1 MKKTRQDKN
10 PAPSDIETPF
20 PARETPPLVLSDRLR
35 ELHLSL
41 RPACHAD
48 RPFLLTL
55 FASFR
60 AEEMAR
66 IPWPQDRK
74 DAFLADQFRLQHH
87 HFVSYFSGADFWIVE
102 RSLPSAQ
109 PSPVGRFYIDRS
121 TPLWRVVDIGF
132 LPDARGQG
140 LGSALLNW
148 AQTQT
153 ADAGAAGIDLH
164 VLITNLRA
172 EKLYRS
178 LGFQAQ
184 GSAEGHHQRMEW
196 RASPQ
201 LSAVLN

>member
-1 MKKTRQDKN
+1 MTKTLQDKN
-10 PAPSDIETPF
+10 LAPPDIEAPF
-20 PARETPPLVLSDRLR
+20 PAREATPPVLSDRLR

-41 RPACHAD
+41 RHARNAD
-48 RPFLLTL
+48 TPFLLAL

-66 IPWPQDRK
+66 IPWPQDQK
-74 DAFLADQFRLQHH
+74 DAFLADQFRLQHQ
-87 HFVSYFSGADFWIVE
+87 HFVSYFSDAYFWIVE

-109 PSPVGRFYIDRS
+109 DSPIGRFYIDRS

-132 LPDARGQG
+132 LPCARGQG
-140 LGSALLNW
+140 LGSALLRW

-172 EKLYRS
+172 EKLYRA
-178 LGFQAQ
+178 LGFRAQ
-184 GSAEGHHQRMEW
+184 GNAEGHHQRMEW
-196 RASPQ
+196 RAP
-201 LSAVLN
+201 VLN